1 MVRVAGESSRTARY
15 LNLSR
20 AGADDPVIICY
31 EATGEGTPILC
42 VPGLGDTVWVWREI
56 APTLT
61 SMHRVVAVEPRGH
74 GRSSSPPGKYTLEDM
89 AGDIGAVTARLGL
102 NRPVIIGHG
111 LGARAALLLAIE
123 QPRLPGALIL
133 IATGAAPAAKSVRRG
148 VAERIHLA
156 EAGDMQEAYRNR
168 KSEGREPR
176 GMTPKERAEHHRLF
190 LRGDPSGYA
199 SAGYAELLAPDLTE
213 RLGEVACPVLA
224 LTGEE
229 DPEYHEDARTLSAG
243 IPRCE
248 SILIEGAGRYAQ
260 LDRPEAVLALIHD
273 FFRKHHLSVA
283 KSTEETHEPIN

>member
-31 EATGEGTPILC
+31 EAAGDGTPILF
-42 VPGLGDTVWVWREI
+42 VPGLGDTGWVWRKI
-56 APTLT
+56 IPTLT
-61 SMHRVVAVEPRGH
+61 SMHRVVAMEPRGH
-74 GRSSSPPGKYTLEDM
+74 GRSSNPKGKYTLADL
-89 AGDIGAVTARLGL
+89 AGDVGGIIARLEL
-102 NRPVIIGHG
+102 NRPVLVGHG
-111 LGARAALLLAIE
+111 LGARAALMLTIE
-123 QPRLPGALIL
+123 RPHLPGALIL
-133 IATGAAPAAKSVRRG
+133 ISTGAAPAARSVRRG

-190 LRGDPSGYA
+190 LRNDASGYA

-213 RLGEVACPVLA
+213 RLNEVSCPALA

-243 IPRCE
+243 IRGCE
-248 SILIEGAGRYAQ
+248 SFLIEGAGRYAQ
-260 LDRPEAVLALIHD
+260 LDRSEAVLALIHD

-283 KSTEETHEPIN
+283 KSTEETHEPID

>member
-15 LNLSR
+15 LNISPP
-20 AGADDPVIICY
+20 GADEAIVLCY
-31 EATGEGTPILC
+31 EASGDGTPILF
-42 VPGLGDTVWVWREI
+42 VPGLGDTAWVWRKI
-56 APTLT
+56 VPTLT
-61 SMHRVVAVEPRGH
+61 SMHRVIAMEPRGH
-74 GRSSSPPGKYTLEDM
+74 GRSSSPTGKYTLAEM
-89 AGDIGAVTARLGL
+89 AGDIGAVAVRLGL
-102 NRPVIIGHG
+102 NRPVLIGHG

-123 QPRLPGALIL
+123 QPRLPGALIF

-156 EAGDMQEAYRNR
+156 EAGEMQEAYRNR

-176 GMTPKERAEHHRLF
+176 GMTPRERAEHHRLF

-213 RLGEVACPVLA
+213 RLGEIACPALA

-229 DPEYHEDARTLSAG
+229 DPEYHEDAQTLSAG

-248 SILIEGAGRYAQ
+248 SFLIEGAGRYAQ
-260 LDRPEAVLALIHD
+260 LDRPEAVLALIHE
-273 FFRKHHLSVA
+273 FFRKHHLLVA
-283 KSTEETHEPIN
+283 TSTEENHEPID

>member
-20 AGADDPVIICY
+20 AGENDPVIICY
-31 EATGEGTPILC
+31 EAAGDGTPILC

-56 APTLT
+56 VPTLT

-74 GRSSSPPGKYTLEDM
+74 GRSSNPPGKYTLAEM
-89 AGDIGAVTARLGL
+89 AGDIGAVASRLGL
-102 NRPVIIGHG
+102 NRPVLIGHG

-168 KSEGREPR
+168 KSEGRGPR

-199 SAGYAELLAPDLTE
+199 SAGYAELLAPDLTA

>member
-1 MVRVAGESSRTARY
+1 
-15 LNLSR
+15 
-20 AGADDPVIICY
+20 
-31 EATGEGTPILC
+31 
-42 VPGLGDTVWVWREI
+42 
-56 APTLT
+56 
-61 SMHRVVAVEPRGH
+61 MHRVIAVEPRGH
-74 GRSSSPPGKYTLEDM
+74 GRSSNPPGKYTLAEM
-89 AGDIGAVTARLGL
+89 AGDIRAVTSRLGL

-123 QPRLPGALIL
+123 QPPLPGALIL

-213 RLGEVACPVLA
+213 RLGEVACPVLT

-229 DPEYHEDARTLSAG
+229 DPEYHEDAGTLSAG

-248 SILIEGAGRYAQ
+248 SFLIEGAGRYAQ

>member
-20 AGADDPVIICY
+20 AGADDPVIICC
-31 EATGEGTPILC
+31 EAAGDGTPILC

-89 AGDIGAVTARLGL
+89 AGDIGAVAARLGL

-133 IATGAAPAAKSVRRG
+133 IATGAVPAAKSVRRG

-176 GMTPKERAEHHRLF
+176 GMTPRERAEHHRLF

-229 DPEYHEDARTLSAG
+229 DPEYHEDAQVLSAG

-283 KSTEETHEPIN
+283 KSTEETHEPIS

>member
-31 EATGEGTPILC
+31 EATGDGTPILC
-42 VPGLGDTVWVWREI
+42 VPGLGDTGWVWRKI
-56 APTLT
+56 IPTLT
-61 SMHRVVAVEPRGH
+61 SMHRVVAMEPRGH
-74 GRSSSPPGKYTLEDM
+74 GRSSHPPGKYTLADL
-89 AGDIGAVTARLGL
+89 AGDIGDIIARLGL
-102 NRPVIIGHG
+102 NRPVLIGHG

-133 IATGAAPAAKSVRRG
+133 ISTGAAPAAKSVRRG

-190 LRGDPSGYA
+190 LRNDASGYA

-213 RLGEVACPVLA
+213 RLNEVSSPALA

-243 IPRCE
+243 IRGCE
-248 SILIEGAGRYAQ
+248 SFLIEGAGRYAQ

-273 FFRKHHLSVA
+273 FFRKHYLSVT
-283 KSTEETHEPIN
+283 KSTEENHEPID